1 MAGAVPRRG
10 RPRRPDRA
18 GPSPDGR
25 IQVTTTRRWSVWAP
39 STQHR
44 QGGVLPLTGDCPPL
58 ATLGITR
65 CAVDERVAVP
75 AGTRVRVTAST
86 GGLTATDPAAP
97 GQLSARVSRGDIQI
111 RSR

>member
-1 MAGAVPRRG
+1 VAVHAGRIELVR
-10 RPRRPDRA
+10 
-18 GPSPDGR
+18 SPDGR

-44 QGGVLPLTGDCPPL
+44 QGGGVLTLTGDCPPL
-58 ATLGITR
+58 GTLGITR

-86 GGLTATDPAAP
+86 GGLTATDLAAP